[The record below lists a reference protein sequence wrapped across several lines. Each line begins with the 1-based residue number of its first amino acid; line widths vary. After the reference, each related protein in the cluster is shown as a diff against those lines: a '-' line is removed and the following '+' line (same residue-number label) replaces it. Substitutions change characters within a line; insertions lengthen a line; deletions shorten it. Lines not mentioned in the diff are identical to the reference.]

1 MEQKTQNFW
10 AKYGWIFA
18 IGSAVLAILFL
29 LLPILNYE
37 IREAVYDT
45 VTGDR
50 LSKTDYV
57 YNVNLIT
64 YFTSSWSLTF
74 FHTMQE
80 ICCNNS
86 GFFIFPSFF

>member
-10 AKYGWIFA
+10 AKYGWLFA

-57 YNVNLIT
+57 YNVCFGNAAFLQALHSVNAPRKFAA
-64 YFTSSWSLTF
+64 FT
-74 FHTMQE
+74 
-80 ICCNNS
+80 
-86 GFFIFPSFF
+86 

>member
-10 AKYGWIFA
+10 AKYGWLFA

-57 YNVNLIT
+57 
-64 YFTSSWSLTF
+64 TSLLAS
-74 FHTMQE
+74 
-80 ICCNNS
+80 N
-86 GFFIFPSFF
+86 